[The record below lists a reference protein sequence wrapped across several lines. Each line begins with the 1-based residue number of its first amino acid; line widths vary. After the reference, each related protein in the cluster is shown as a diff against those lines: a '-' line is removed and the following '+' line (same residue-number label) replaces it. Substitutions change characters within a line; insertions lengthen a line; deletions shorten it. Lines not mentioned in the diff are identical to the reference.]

1 MDLLLVINESKSNYV
16 YIKDFYRF
24 MLHKTKNKNK
34 KHFCKSCLQ
43 CFSCKNVLTE
53 HKEVCWSNN
62 WAQSVRSEKGITEF
76 KNYLKQM
83 PVPFKFYADF
93 ECNLNNV
100 KSYEGSYSIK
110 VSGSHS
116 L

>member
-1 MDLLLVINESKSNYV
+1 MKASQIMCTSKIFIDLCYTKQRIKIKS
-16 YIKDFYRF
+16 
-24 MLHKTKNKNK
+24 T
-34 KHFCKSCLQ
+34 
-43 CFSCKNVLTE
+43 FSCKNVLTE

-76 KNYLKQM
+76 KNYLKQI